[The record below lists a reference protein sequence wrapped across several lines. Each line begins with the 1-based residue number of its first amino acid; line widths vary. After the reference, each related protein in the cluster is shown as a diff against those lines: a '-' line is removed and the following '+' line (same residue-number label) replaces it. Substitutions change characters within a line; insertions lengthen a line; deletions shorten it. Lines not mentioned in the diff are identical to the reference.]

1 MHTWFLCAEFPL
13 EKIVCFRFT
22 GFIALFISMF
32 LVRCLCVFFGALK
45 LLFSMHELG
54 IGEFKCKI
62 SVRFFSSICQKI
74 LKSSYNKNFST
85 RSMKYVALLAPIFRM
100 VQIQWCNTWILHFE
114 WENGKKKRNNAIG
127 LAKPGEKAFIGNLK
141 QSQSQF
147 VDCQKLNFIQCF
159 IIYFEFFVRWHWM
172 LSWIVDRNKTL
183 TNAPMLIV
191 HFTFR
196 FECEKCHT
204 SFYSWRVVKII
215 K

>member
-1 MHTWFLCAEFPL
+1 M
-13 EKIVCFRFT
+13 
-22 GFIALFISMF
+22 S
-32 LVRCLCVFFGALK
+32 
-45 LLFSMHELG
+45 SELG
-54 IGEFKCKI
+54 NLNA
-62 SVRFFSSICQKI
+62 RFLSAFFH
-74 LKSSYNKNFST
+74 LFARRFLN
-85 RSMKYVALLAPIFRM
+85 LLIIRIFLLVQWNMLHYLLQFFRM